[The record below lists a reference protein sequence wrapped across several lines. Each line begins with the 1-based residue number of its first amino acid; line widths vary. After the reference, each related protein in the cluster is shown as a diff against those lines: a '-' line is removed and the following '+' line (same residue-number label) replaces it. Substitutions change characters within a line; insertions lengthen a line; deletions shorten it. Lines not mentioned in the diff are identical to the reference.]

1 MGDEGSQYFSMAT
14 VWEKG
19 SLLHD
24 TIDHMPSRIRDE
36 ISGAMTALAAEYYK
50 QNPSGPLPLGIIRA
64 LGVQP

>member
-36 ISGAMTALAAEYYK
+36 IRGAMTALAAEYYK
-50 QNPSGPLPLGIIRA
+50 QNP
-64 LGVQP
+64 